1 MDLYEGYWNQKY
13 FPYLNKFKPVCPS
26 DIKERLPNIV
36 FTGNLSSISQYYTA
50 LKLTTTNTK
59 KGPSDLYQHR
69 VRPGSPHEI
78 GIGKASGLR
87 TLDACYLTRL
97 ASFFCHYFHRYLTK

>member
-36 FTGNLSSISQYYTA
+36 FTGNLSSIS
-50 LKLTTTNTK
+50 
-59 KGPSDLYQHR
+59 
-69 VRPGSPHEI
+69 
-78 GIGKASGLR
+78 
-87 TLDACYLTRL
+87 
-97 ASFFCHYFHRYLTK
+97 